1 MTAPTEVILSL
12 CLAAIAAALVTWPR
26 ETSESYDKRIV
37 LMERQ
42 AVALERLAEAFDGG
56 EE

>member
-1 MTAPTEVILSL
+1 
-12 CLAAIAAALVTWPR
+12 LVTWPR